1 MKYDSDGNITFDD
14 RVFAPNDVQV
24 SYEQYIREYH
34 CNAYTAR
41 PQNYFKQT
49 FIKLRDLSLTYQ
61 MPRTLCE
68 KVRLK
73 GASIGLVGQ
82 NLLIW
87 TKEFKYADPDV
98 GSDNLNAPSTRLLGF
113 NIKLDL

>member
-1 MKYDSDGNITFDD
+1 
-14 RVFAPNDVQV
+14 
-24 SYEQYIREYH
+24 
-34 CNAYTAR
+34 
-41 PQNYFKQT
+41 
-49 FIKLRDLSLTYQ
+49 

>member
-1 MKYDSDGNITFDD
+1 M
-14 RVFAPNDVQV
+14 
-24 SYEQYIREYH
+24 
-34 CNAYTAR
+34 
-41 PQNYFKQT
+41 
-49 FIKLRDLSLTYQ
+49 
-61 MPRTLCE
+61 
-68 KVRLK
+68 K